1 MYLKNLH
8 LKKTKGFTLI
18 ELLVVVLIIGILSA
32 IALPQYTKAVEKSRV
47 AEALM
52 NLKSLR
58 DQQSVCLLADPGS
71 SACMQGDD
79 NANLFSV
86 SGTVLQGDPSPD
98 CDEPRCGPATK
109 NFSYYLDGQYI
120 GATRRP
126 EGTKY
131 VLETTAYDNG
141 NERLLNRIGC
151 SNYDESTNW
160 CIAIGFTQKEGGL
173 YFQP

>member
-1 MYLKNLH
+1 MLFKNFQTRKDL
-8 LKKTKGFTLI
+8 GFTLI

-32 IALPQYTKAVEKSRV
+32 IALPQYTKAVEKSRS

-58 DQQSVCLLADPGS
+58 DQQAVCLLANPGS
-71 SACMQGDD
+71 EDCMQGSEE
-79 NANLFSV
+79 ANLFSM
-86 SGTVLQGDPSPD
+86 SSASLQGAASAS
-98 CDEPRCGPATK
+98 CDEPRCGPSTK

-120 GATRRP
+120 GAERKP

-131 VLETTAYDNG
+131 DLETTAYDNG
-141 NERLLNRIGC
+141 SEDVLNRIGC
-151 SNYDESTNW
+151 YNHDDSTNW
-160 CIAIGFTQKEGGL
+160 CIAIGFTQKEGGT